1 MTGMTE
7 MIHVHGNPG
16 MTGMG
21 RDDGDWRNVLT
32 GQRKYGPTM
41 KEGKGVYTE
50 SDLTLHCSKLRE
62 LNKRFQVRKDYQCIV
77 VIYVS

>member
-41 KEGKGVYTE
+41 KEGKGVTE
-50 SDLTLHCSKLRE
+50 SDLDITL
-62 LNKRFQVRKDYQCIV
+62 
-77 VIYVS
+77 